1 MYEFIILGRLA
12 HMPMHGYLIA
22 KVIGNMLGPFRSVQW
37 GALYPVLSKL
47 EREGLIC
54 AEEQAACPDG
64 RARKVYAITDA
75 GRERLHELL
84 MDTDRHLAD
93 YSTVFAMKVSLFFLL
108 SQEERIRLCRHYAV
122 HSQQHIDHLERRRRE
137 LCAKDHPLPAGQKG
151 GIMDVM
157 NHHIDMWLQERAWA
171 EQLLGEQVM
180 EEAV

>member
-12 HMPMHGYLIA
+12 HMPMHGYMIA

-54 AEEQAACPDG
+54 AEEQEGCGDG
-64 RARKVYAITDA
+64 RPRKVYAITDA
-75 GRERLHELL
+75 GRERLHDLL
-84 MDTDRHLAD
+84 LETDRHLAD

-108 SQEERIRLCRHYAV
+108 SREERVRLCRHYAV
-122 HSQQHIDHLERRRRE
+122 HCQQHIDHLERRRRE
-137 LCAKDHPLPAGQKG
+137 LCADDHPLPAEQKT
-151 GIMDVM
+151 GIFAVM
-157 NHHIDMWLQERAWA
+157 NHHIDNWHQERTWA
-171 EQLLGEQVM
+171 EELLREHFR